1 MKEQKKWIMEM
12 RKDPSVTEV
21 NKEGISKSPRETR
34 YSEWKRERGDGMAE
48 ETEGMIRYQELRIE
62 RGLRRRGGVNRQT

>member
-34 YSEWKRERGDGMAE
+34 YSEWKRG
-48 ETEGMIRYQELRIE
+48 
-62 RGLRRRGGVNRQT
+62 N